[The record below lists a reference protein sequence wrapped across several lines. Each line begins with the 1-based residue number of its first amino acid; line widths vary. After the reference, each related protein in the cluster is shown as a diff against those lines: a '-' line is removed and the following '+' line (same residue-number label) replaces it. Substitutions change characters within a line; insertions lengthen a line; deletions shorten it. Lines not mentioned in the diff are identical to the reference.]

1 MSINGRIRQ
10 VREILNLSQAKFD
23 RSISVAVGYIA
34 KIELGERKV
43 QERIIKLI
51 CVTHGISE
59 QWLKTGNGE
68 IFTSAAADRMR
79 DITFR
84 TFDNLTPVNQ
94 EKVLD
99 YIDYL
104 FDKQQK
110 ESRARKENGE
120 KKRLIA

>member
-1 MSINGRIRQ
+1 VTINRRIKQ

-34 KIELGERKV
+34 KIELGDRKV

-51 CVTHGISE
+51 CVTHGVSE
-59 QWLKTGNGE
+59 LWLKTGVGE
-68 IFTSAAADRMR
+68 MFGSATANRVR

-84 TFDNLTPVNQ
+84 TFDNLTSENQ

-104 FDKQQK
+104 LDKQQK
-110 ESRARKENGE
+110 NPAKKIAAGE
-120 KKRLIA
+120 KE

>member
-1 MSINGRIRQ
+1 MSINQRIKQ

-51 CVTHGISE
+51 CVTHGVSE
-59 QWLKTGNGE
+59 LWLKTGKGE
-68 IFTSAAADRMR
+68 VFGSDTSNRVR

-84 TFDNLTPVNQ
+84 TFDNLTPENQ
-94 EKVLD
+94 EKILD

-104 FDKQQK
+104 LDRQQK
-110 ESRARKENGE
+110 ESRNRE
-120 KKRLIA
+120 KN